1 MKSPALMEVGGAA
14 FFVGGFGLALGLVV
28 FVVFFGVLGLDTSV
42 HLAKWYMY
50 QACPSFYNNSVD

>member
-1 MKSPALMEVGGAA
+1 MEVGGAA